1 MHWMENSRNEHWF
14 KWLAGNLAGLAPV
27 LAGLCCLALAVPAMA
42 GNGSSSQHRAA
53 EEMLAAMASGDAAAM
68 ALAIHE
74 SELELLRKNLVGEMK
89 SQADRNETLLRDR
102 LFGSGLP
109 LSDIERLTPQGF
121 FTTLARRLRIGGRK
135 FESVDWLQAVED
147 SGGMVQMVGRASPP
161 KALGSV
167 RVPVLVSIVPW
178 GKDWKAAIP
187 LELQAQIDDLRTG
200 RTRVNTPAVAAG
212 GAGAAPAGAAPAPSA
227 PGAAPASSGGSPQ
240 ALLQVLQAAE
250 ENLRASRCEEYYSRQ
265 MSPNFRR
272 TTAAKALR
280 ALVTSCQSRAEI
292 RERLLAAFTL
302 ARNVTPRFEYA
313 GTRAIYDLRGQG
325 LPFDTLVLEQV
336 NRDWYIAE

>member
-53 EEMLAAMASGDAAAM
+53 EEMLAAMASGDAGAM

-200 RTRVNTPAVAAG
+200 RTRATAGAPAAAAPAAPAVAA
-212 GAGAAPAGAAPAPSA
+212 AGTTATPAATPEGTPR
-227 PGAAPASSGGSPQ
+227 
-240 ALLQVLQAAE
+240 ALLEVIQAADD
-250 ENLRASRCEEYYSRQ
+250 NLRAVRCEEFYSRQ
-265 MSPNFRR
+265 ISPNFRR
-272 TTAAKALR
+272 TTAPKALR
-280 ALVTSCQSRAEI
+280 TLISTCESRAEV
-292 RERLLAAFTL
+292 RERFLAAL
-302 ARNVTPRFEYA
+302 QLIRQRTPRFEYA
-313 GTRAIYDLRGQG
+313 GTRAIYDLSGQG
-325 LPFDTLVLEQV
+325 LPFQSLAFELIDKQ
-336 NRDWYIAE
+336 WYIAE